1 VKRAYPIFA
10 AAICLS
16 ILFASPSA
24 AQFRQE
30 DPQQASTS
38 LGESQ
43 TQRWQ
48 AGIIVRAGSG
58 GCRGIVGYTTVPTD
72 WAEQTVRIVEEEISP
87 RARVSYKMVDG
98 QAKQMQIRIPML
110 PSGEKAEVLVTFE
123 VERRTV
129 LPPTDTSIYKIQE
142 LKEIDPMVR
151 KFLAP
156 SPLIE
161 STDRTIRNLARE
173 IVTPVEG
180 DWEKVEAIYDW
191 VRSNV
196 EYKNGPIK
204 GALAAY
210 RDKTGDCE
218 ELTSLFIAL
227 CRCSG
232 IPARTVWVDGH
243 CYPEFY
249 MVDTTGGGHWFPCQA
264 AGSRAFGGIPEF
276 RPTLQKGD
284 SVRPT
289 YNRYKPQRYLADH
302 LTGSGTS
309 RPSVQFVRKQLQQ

>member
-1 VKRAYPIFA
+1 VKRLYCIFA
-10 AAICLS
+10 VVVLQS
-16 ILFASPSA
+16 ILCADMA
-24 AQFRQE
+24 RAQFRQE
-30 DPQQASTS
+30 TPQETTTS
-38 LGESQ
+38 HGESQ

-48 AGIIVRAGSG
+48 AGIVVRASGG
-58 GCRGIVGYTTVPTD
+58 GCRGIVGYTTIPTD
-72 WAEQTVRIVEEEISP
+72 WPEQTVRIVEEEISP

-98 QAKQMQIRIPML
+98 MAKQMMVRIPML
-110 PSGEKAEVLVTFE
+110 PSGETAQVLVTLE
-123 VERRTV
+123 IERRAV
-129 LPPTDTSIYKIQE
+129 LPPTDTSGFRIPE
-142 LKEIDPMVR
+142 LAKIDPMFR

-161 STDRTIRNLARE
+161 STDRSIRNLARE

-180 DWEKVEAIYDW
+180 DWAKVEAIYDW
-191 VRSNV
+191 VRANV
-196 EYKNGPIK
+196 TYKNGRIK
-204 GALAAY
+204 GALAAL
-210 RDKTGDCE
+210 RDGTGDCE

-249 MVDTTGGGHWFPCQA
+249 LVDAAGAGHWFPCQA
-264 AGSRAFGGIPEF
+264 AGTRAFGGIPEF

-284 SVRPT
+284 NVRPT

-302 LTGSGTS
+302 LTGQGSS
-309 RPSVQFVRKQLQQ
+309 RPSVQFIRKQVQQ

>member
-1 VKRAYPIFA
+1 MKRAYLVIA
-10 AAICLS
+10 VTICIS
-16 ILFASPSA
+16 ILFVSQAM

-30 DPQQASTS
+30 DPKETSTS
-38 LGESQ
+38 LGEAQ

-72 WAEQTVRIVEEEISP
+72 WAEQTVRIVDEDISP
-87 RARVSYKMVDG
+87 RARVSYKMVSG
-98 QAKQMQIRIPML
+98 MAKQMEIRIPML
-110 PSGEKAEVLVTFE
+110 PAGETANAVVTFE
-123 VERRTV
+123 VERRTI
-129 LPPTDTSIYKIQE
+129 LPPTDTSVYKIPE
-142 LKEIDPMVR
+142 ASEIEPIVR

-173 IVTPVEG
+173 IITPVEG

-191 VRSNV
+191 VRENV

-204 GALAAY
+204 GALAAL

-218 ELTSLFIAL
+218 ELTSLFIAM

-232 IPARTVWVDGH
+232 VPARTVWVDGH

-249 MVDTTGGGHWFPCQA
+249 LVDGEGKGHWFPCQA

-276 RPTLQKGD
+276 RPALQKGD
-284 SVRPT
+284 NIRPS

-302 LTGSGTS
+302 LTGSGSS
-309 RPSVQFVRKQLQQ
+309 RPSVQFIRKQVQQ